1 MDNLN
6 IQQTENSLAVSFN
19 ATSGVM
25 RVEGVSY
32 PEDPMVF
39 FVSLKT
45 WLRDYMAKIRG
56 PLTLDLKLDYLNSS
70 STKCLLD
77 FIETL
82 EDYHNN
88 GADVKINWYYDEDDD
103 NIEEMGEDLAED
115 LSVPFNLIVC

>member
-6 IQQTENSLAVSFN
+6 IQRTENSLGVSFN

-25 RVEGVSY
+25 KVEGVSY

-39 FVSLKT
+39 FVPLKT
-45 WLRDYMAKIRG
+45 WLKNYMTEVRG
-56 PLTLDLKLDYLNSS
+56 SLTLDLKLDYLNSS

-82 EDYHNN
+82 EDYHDD
-88 GADVKINWYYDEDDD
+88 GANVKINWYYEEDDD

-115 LSVPFNLIVC
+115 LSVPFHLIVC